1 MNRCKPNQY
10 IFSLFILFGALSPS
24 WADWQSR
31 FSTLMEALLYPITRR
46 LPQNAVINET
56 VPESPEDVLHR
67 LRSILQDE
75 KQTGQLKAEQFVA
88 LLEDGAIKT
97 GLNLMEVYEELRHEF
112 LPESSAALLE
122 ETLNLLPVNNPFSY
136 LIAMDIWQHWKNH
149 NFPDIKQEL
158 VETVISGDSVCKN
171 IPQCMLGH
179 ARVLM
184 KEGRFQEAKN
194 SYKSAFSDP
203 DSEFEYLN
211 CNLFLALES
220 RNRDE
225 VNQKLTQLKVLFAK
239 RDFQTQEKEIA
250 FTFLDWEKI
259 TNIIGTGYRPQEHE
273 IIKAVVALM
282 WSGKF
287 TEALEILKEHPA
299 KAELPTELMLREFP
313 NVGKTV
319 LLTNLEPALQLDSIK
334 SFSYSTRD
342 LELLKG
348 AVPENS
354 PIYQHLFG
362 NPDSHTHPPIDDVND
377 LVQLFGEIQSLNH
390 SPEDIYSAFVEHP
403 RLQEQNALQLAL
415 QAIGKQLP
423 NSTEL
428 LARILLRLNSDEL
441 ETYLEHT
448 GLSPE
453 DTAKGKALI
462 LSELSRTNEALL
474 ELKKVPGHKNS
485 AHFYILELQAIRS
498 NSEPDTL
505 YQSVDTVL
513 GRWPEFISHPLIVDI
528 LFEQG
533 DFDAICRAHLNTDV
547 PVHTWEQFVLSHFFT
562 GKFKRAMELIDLKPT
577 EMTLPPL
584 PEANDISGFY
594 HISLNLLNVLP
605 DLAKKKQLQRFRH
618 DLTPKIASD
627 LMAES
632 QSFSEEVQNILKE
645 LALKHKT
652 E

>member
-1 MNRCKPNQY
+1 
-10 IFSLFILFGALSPS
+10 
-24 WADWQSR
+24 
-31 FSTLMEALLYPITRR
+31 MEALLYPITRR
-46 LPQNAVINET
+46 LPQNVAINET

-67 LRSILQDE
+67 LRSIVQDE
-75 KQTGQLKAEQFVA
+75 KQAGQLNAEKFVA
-88 LLEDGAIKT
+88 LLENGAIKT

-149 NFPDIKQEL
+149 NFPEIKHEWI
-158 VETVISGDSVCKN
+158 ETVVSGDSVCKN
-171 IPQCMLGH
+171 IPQCMLAN
-179 ARVLM
+179 ARIHM
-184 KEGRFQEAKN
+184 SEGRFEEAKEA
-194 SYKSAFSDP
+194 YKSAFSDP
-203 DSEFEYLN
+203 NSEFEYLH

-225 VNQKLTQLKVLFAK
+225 VNQRLTQLKTLFET
-239 RDFQTQEKEIA
+239 RDLQTQEKEIA
-250 FTFLDWEKI
+250 FTFFDWEEI
-259 TNIIGTGYRPQEHE
+259 TKMIQAGYKPQYHE
-273 IIKAVVALM
+273 IPTSVVALM

-287 TEALEILKEHPA
+287 AEVNEFLKENPI
-299 KAELPTELMLREFP
+299 EVQLPTELMLREFP

-348 AVPENS
+348 AIPENS

-362 NPDSHTHPPIDDVND
+362 HPDSHTHPPMDNVND
-377 LVQLFGEIQSLNH
+377 LVQLLGEIQSLNH
-390 SPEDIYSAFVEHP
+390 SPEDVYSAFVEHP

-415 QAIGKQLP
+415 QAVGKQLP

-462 LSELSRTNEALL
+462 LSDLGRTDEALL

-577 EMTLPPL
+577 ETTLPPL

-605 DLAKKKQLQRFRH
+605 DLAKKKQLQRFRN
-618 DLTPKIASD
+618 DLTPKIAAD
-627 LMAES
+627 LLVES
-632 QSFSEEVQNILKE
+632 QNFPEEVQSLLKE